1 MIQTLRSFCA
11 LLLITFI
18 SSTTINA
25 QVTGIPGMGK
35 FTLVKTNEEMVGNG
49 RYIIVNVAAG
59 KAMKA
64 YNSGNNNYKQVSVTL
79 TDNNNTATISDTT
92 SAVFNLIKK
101 DNKCKFWEN
110 NNGTYM
116 ATTTSNDKSSFLKG
130 ESDGTNVRT
139 NATILIDENANA
151 NIQFKDNNY
160 KYNTLRYNDFS
171 ELFSCYE
178 ESNTNQKPVRL
189 YREVYTRKVTK
200 GNYGTL
206 CLPYSA
212 DLKNGDVSGAE
223 FYAIEG
229 KQMENGEVASISLVE
244 VDTLIRATPYIFLA
258 TDDMLEVRYKGYYN
272 KNLVAKSNGLVG
284 SYEATGV
291 AEGMYVIS
299 QNQVMKC
306 GKNSKIGTNRC
317 YINMDDVPVTDAP
330 APGARV
336 LYFNAGTTGIEEVD
350 TEKPHSQ
357 QIYDLSGRPVRK
369 PKSGL
374 YIVNGKKIIK

>member
-212 DLKNGDVSGAE
+212 DLKNGDVSGAK

-336 LYFNAGTTGIEEVD
+336 LYFNAGTTGIE
-350 TEKPHSQ
+350 
-357 QIYDLSGRPVRK
+357 
-369 PKSGL
+369 
-374 YIVNGKKIIK
+374 

>member
-1 MIQTLRSFCA
+1 MIQSLRSFCA

-79 TDNNNTATISDTT
+79 TDNNNTATISDAT

-160 KYNTLRYNDFS
+160 KY
-171 ELFSCYE
+171 
-178 ESNTNQKPVRL
+178 
-189 YREVYTRKVTK
+189 
-200 GNYGTL
+200 
-206 CLPYSA
+206 
-212 DLKNGDVSGAE
+212 
-223 FYAIEG
+223 
-229 KQMENGEVASISLVE
+229 
-244 VDTLIRATPYIFLA
+244 
-258 TDDMLEVRYKGYYN
+258 
-272 KNLVAKSNGLVG
+272 
-284 SYEATGV
+284 
-291 AEGMYVIS
+291 
-299 QNQVMKC
+299 
-306 GKNSKIGTNRC
+306 
-317 YINMDDVPVTDAP
+317 
-330 APGARV
+330 
-336 LYFNAGTTGIEEVD
+336 
-350 TEKPHSQ
+350 
-357 QIYDLSGRPVRK
+357 
-369 PKSGL
+369 
-374 YIVNGKKIIK
+374 

>member
-1 MIQTLRSFCA
+1 
-11 LLLITFI
+11 
-18 SSTTINA
+18 
-25 QVTGIPGMGK
+25 MGK
-35 FTLVKTNEEMVGNG
+35 FTLVKTNEEIVGNG
-49 RYIIVNVAAG
+49 RYIIVNVDKN
-59 KAMKA
+59 KAMMKFVSG
-64 YNSGNNNYKQVSVTL
+64 YNYGSVNVSLNATKDIA
-79 TDNNNTATISDTT
+79 TIENDNTA
-92 SAVFNLIKK
+92 VCNLIKK
-101 DNKCKFWEN
+101 GNQYHFYEN
-110 NNGTYM
+110 NTKYLSINDGNDTYNRLISRGDTCGYTRTSIHIEENG
-116 ATTTSNDKSSFLKG
+116 D
-130 ESDGTNVRT
+130 
-139 NATILIDENANA
+139 ATI
-151 NIQFKDNNY
+151 QFNGDKNLTHNLLQY
-160 KYNTLRYNDFS
+160 YS
-171 ELFSCYE
+171 SGLFSCYA
-178 ESNTNQKPVRL
+178 NKQDPVRL

-212 DLKNGDVSGAE
+212 DLKNGDVSGAK

>member
-1 MIQTLRSFCA
+1 MIQALRSFRA

-18 SSTTINA
+18 SSTTATNA
-25 QVTGIPGMGK
+25 QVKVTGVPGMGT
-35 FTLVKTNEEMVGNG
+35 FALVKTNEEVVGNG
-49 RYIIVNVAAG
+49 RYIIVNVTAG

-64 YNSGNNNYKQVSVTL
+64 YKDGDNNYKQVAVTL
-79 TDNNNTATISDTT
+79 TDNNNTATISDATT
-92 SAVFNLIKK
+92 AVCNLIKK
-101 DNKCKFWEN
+101 GDNYHFYEN
-110 NNGTYM
+110 STKYLSINDGSDKNNRLISRGDTCGY
-116 ATTTSNDKSSFLKG
+116 TRTSIHIEENGD
-130 ESDGTNVRT
+130 
-139 NATILIDENANA
+139 ATI
-151 NIQFKDNNY
+151 QFNGDKNLTHNLLQY
-160 KYNTLRYNDFS
+160 YS
-171 ELFSCYE
+171 SGLFSCYA
-178 ESNTNQKPVRL
+178 NKQDPVRL

-212 DLKNGDVSGAE
+212 DLKNGDVSGAK

>member
-1 MIQTLRSFCA
+1 MIQALRSFCI
-11 LLLITFI
+11 LLLA
-18 SSTTINA
+18 SLVSTTATNA
-25 QVTGIPGMGK
+25 QVKVTGVPGMGT
-35 FTLVKTNEEMVGNG
+35 FALVKTNEEVVGNG
-49 RYIIVNVAAG
+49 RYIIVNVTAG

-64 YNSGNNNYKQVSVTL
+64 YKDGDNNYKQVAVTL
-79 TDNNNTATISDTT
+79 TDNNNTATISDATT
-92 SAVFNLIKK
+92 AVCNLIKK
-101 DNKCKFWEN
+101 GDNYHFYEN
-110 NNGTYM
+110 NTKYLSINNGNDTNNRLISRGDTCGY
-116 ATTTSNDKSSFLKG
+116 TRTSIHIEENGD
-130 ESDGTNVRT
+130 
-139 NATILIDENANA
+139 ATI
-151 NIQFKDNNY
+151 QFNGDKNLMHNLLQY
-160 KYNTLRYNDFS
+160 YS
-171 ELFSCYE
+171 SGLFSCYA
-178 ESNTNQKPVRL
+178 NKQDPVRL

-212 DLKNGDVSGAE
+212 DLKNGDVSGAK

>member
-1 MIQTLRSFCA
+1 MIQALRSFRA

-18 SSTTINA
+18 SSTTATNA
-25 QVTGIPGMGK
+25 QVKVTGVPGMGT
-35 FTLVKTNEEMVGNG
+35 FALVKTNEEVVGNG
-49 RYIIVNVAAG
+49 RYIIVNVTAG

-64 YNSGNNNYKQVSVTL
+64 YKDGDNNYKQVAVTL
-79 TDNNNTATISDTT
+79 TDNNNTATISDATT
-92 SAVFNLIKK
+92 AVCNLIKK
-101 DNKCKFWEN
+101 GDNYHFYEN
-110 NNGTYM
+110 STKYLSINDGSDKNNRLISRGDTCGY
-116 ATTTSNDKSSFLKG
+116 TRTSIHIEENGD
-130 ESDGTNVRT
+130 
-139 NATILIDENANA
+139 ATIRFD
-151 NIQFKDNNY
+151 KDKNLTHNLLQY
-160 KYNTLRYNDFS
+160 YS
-171 ELFSCYE
+171 SGLFSCYATAQE
-178 ESNTNQKPVRL
+178 PVRL

-206 CLPYSA
+206 CLPYS
-212 DLKNGDVSGAE
+212 GTFTGAKL
-223 FYAIEG
+223 YAIEG
-229 KQMENGEVASISLVE
+229 KQMENGKVASISLVE
-244 VDTLIRATPYIFLA
+244 ADTLIRATPYIFLA
-258 TDDMLEVRYKGYYN
+258 TDDVLEVRYKGYY
-272 KNLVAKSNGLVG
+272 KSDLTKEADGLIG